1 MINNSLNMF
10 LWRELAIFLLVCAP
24 VGVIVSLLLIFKPQ
38 LMERLNRVANRWLTA
53 RRLNQFLDRSISI
66 ERWFYRYHRPFGAV
80 VMLGALYIVI
90 YFGILFD
97 KAYALQRL
105 NWRVPPR
112 LMDGLLD
119 ALVLSSL
126 AGAVTAFMV
135 GLFLWLR
142 PSLLKGIEVDANQ
155 WISSRRAIKMLEV
168 PRDQVELF
176 VARHMQR
183 VGWLILLGSSYLFFL
198 TFCLLM

>member
-1 MINNSLNMF
+1 MF

>member
-1 MINNSLNMF
+1 M
-10 LWRELAIFLLVCAP
+10 AIFLLVCAP